1 MVPNFAAK
9 MPPGATLPTTVP
21 TTVPL
26 LTVVARLLWALLKVL
41 NEVMM
46 MFILFMA
53 KEVVFEHGIV
63 HDVDNIWVGGAA
75 LTDDAI

>member
-1 MVPNFAAK
+1 M
-9 MPPGATLPTTVP
+9 
-21 TTVPL
+21 

-46 MFILFMA
+46 MFILLMA

-63 HDVDNIWVGGAA
+63 HDVDNIWGGGAA